1 MPSMPG
7 YFVGKGYQFSMLD
20 RQFGGSEDEYMAAY
34 EAALARIDQPLGELA
49 EKHSDRA
56 SGLRA
61 ELKGGDASHFRK
73 HWLGDWWRGKRVEE
87 VLRAGYREAITRA
100 QKGRKP
106 IESLWICANE
116 NRFQVYI
123 CEGDRQ
129 ITVLV
134 FTPPPKENEHE
145 PVETLTEDEPIL
157 VVKEHD
163 DDDRKVNARVDILVP
178 DEKAPIVVHRLKY
191 RPDQPDQ

>member
-1 MPSMPG
+1 
-7 YFVGKGYQFSMLD
+7 MLD
-20 RQFGGSEDEYMAAY
+20 RQFGGTEDEYMAAY
-34 EAALARIDQPLGELA
+34 EAALSRIDEPLGDLA
-49 EKHSDRA
+49 ARHADRG

-61 ELKGGDASHFRK
+61 ELKTGDAGHFRK

-87 VLRAGYREAITRA
+87 VLRAGYREAIQRA
-100 QKGRKP
+100 QQARKP
-106 IESLWICANE
+106 IESLWICAKE
-116 NRFQVYI
+116 DRFQVYI
-123 CEGDRQ
+123 CEGPRQ

-163 DDDRKVNARVDILVP
+163 EDDRKVNARVDVLVP
-178 DEKAPIVVHRLKY
+178 DDDHPIIVHRLKY
-191 RPDQPDQ
+191 RPDQPAD

>member
-7 YFVGKGYQFSMLD
+7 YFVGKGYQFGMLD
-20 RQFGGSEDEYMAAY
+20 REFGGSEQDFMAAY
-34 EAALARIDQPLGELA
+34 DAALGRIDQPLGDLA
-49 EKHSDRA
+49 AEHADRR

-61 ELKGGDASHFRK
+61 ELKKGDEGHFRK

-87 VLRAGYREAITRA
+87 VLRAGYREAIRRA
-100 QKGRKP
+100 QEAKKP

-116 NRFQVYI
+116 DRFQVYI
-123 CEGDRQ
+123 CEGPRQ

-134 FTPPPKENEHE
+134 FTPPPKEGEHE
-145 PVETLTEDEPIL
+145 PVDTLTEDEPIW

-163 DDDRKVNARVDILVP
+163 NDDRKVNARVEVLVP
-178 DEKAPIVVHRLKY
+178 DDKAPIVVHRLKY
-191 RPDQPDQ
+191 RPDQPDS

>member
-7 YFVGKGYQFSMLD
+7 YFVGKGYQFAMLD
-20 RQFGGSEDEYMAAY
+20 RQFGGTEQEYMAAY
-34 EAALARIDQPLGELA
+34 DAALSRIDRPLGDLA
-49 EKHSDRA
+49 AEHANAR

-61 ELKGGDASHFRK
+61 ELKGGDANHFRK
-73 HWLGDWWRGKRVEE
+73 HWLGDWVGRKARRGGA
-87 VLRAGYREAITRA
+87 RAGYREAIKRA
-100 QKGRKP
+100 HAARKP

-116 NRFQVYI
+116 DRFQVYI

-145 PVETLTEDEPIL
+145 PVDTLTEDEPIL

-163 DDDRKVNARVDILVP
+163 EDDRRVKAQVETLVP
-178 DEKAPIVVHRLKY
+178 DDEHPIIVHRLKY
-191 RPDQPDQ
+191 RPDQPAE